1 MKNRD
6 AYVLTDSVIKNS
18 SAAWDVF
25 LNKFDI
31 TWATDSR
38 WNSNGKDL
46 TITPIELS
54 QPGSDIVDDG
64 SIKYSYNNEWF
75 RSDDFTDQHPEK
87 NHILF
92 AGCSETEGI
101 ASPLEEVW
109 SKMLHTQLKNNS
121 IDVGGFY
128 SIARAGYGW
137 QKIITNFMIYVEKYG
152 FPTHLFVLLPN
163 LSRGYRWREEASA
176 WFYIQ
181 KFPFKGQ
188 VPAEEEGFFQN
199 NTTPEDHKQFFIDF
213 SVSWQLFE
221 KYCESNGVKLLC
233 STWDF
238 PEAYNIE
245 RFNHLKSFFSIPE
258 ENEIENFIR
267 SKRPDGKLLEG
278 DLRRRDGHSGRIQ
291 HEYWLE
297 KFSNEIDKRGLF
309 ND

>member
-1 MKNRD
+1 MKNKND
-6 AYVLTDSVIKNS
+6 YVITKSVIDNS

-38 WNSNGKDL
+38 WKDGSKEL
-46 TITPIELS
+46 TVTPIE
-54 QPGSDIVDDG
+54 QGQGADFVDDG

-75 RSDDFTDQHPEK
+75 RSDDFTTNHPEK
-87 NHILF
+87 HHLLF

-101 ASPLEEVW
+101 ASPVDEVW
-109 SKMLHTQLKNNS
+109 SKMLHNDLKNNGL
-121 IDVGGFY
+121 DVGGFY

-163 LSRGYRWREEASA
+163 LGRGYRWKDDESA

-181 KFPFKGQ
+181 KFPFKGP
-188 VPAEEEGFFQN
+188 VAEKEETFFQN

-213 SVSWQLFE
+213 SVGWQLFE

-233 STWDF
+233 SIWDYLDG
-238 PEAYNIE
+238 ENLE
-245 RFNHLKSFFSIPE
+245 RFKHLKSFFLIRE
-258 ENEIENFIR
+258 DHEIEDFTAEM
-267 SKRPDGKLLEG
+267 RPNGKLLDG
-278 DLRRRDGHSGRIQ
+278 DLRRRDGHSGRIYHQ
-291 HEYWLE
+291 YWLS
-297 KFSNEIDKRGLF
+297 KFQDEMKKRGIL